1 MREVIGK
8 ELGGVGVTEVTVGT
22 RYSFFQ
28 VLRVGTYLKHS
39 FVVVGFQ
46 YQVVRLH
53 DVGCRRFGDMAYVGE
68 ERKSL
73 SVYADGV
80 AYVVGAVVGHLEAGY
95 LEIFYRNGLSFIDE
109 LGMSVVYLLG
119 HAVAAAHAL
128 MYFGGGVD
136 GDVVFRCQVSCRL
149 YMVCV
154 VVGDKHCS
162 HGTEA

>member
-1 MREVIGK
+1 MWIVLGK

-22 RYSFFQ
+22 SYSFFQ
-28 VLRVGTYLKHS
+28 VLRVGTYLKHGL
-39 FVVVGFQ
+39 VVVGFK
-46 YQVVRLH
+46 YQVVRLY
-53 DVGCRRFGDMAYVGE
+53 DVGCRRFGDMTYVCK
-68 ERKSL
+68 ERKRL

-80 AYVVGAVVGHLEAGY
+80 AYVVGAVVGYLEAGY
-95 LEIFYRNGLSFIDE
+95 FEIFYRNGFSFIDE
-109 LGMSVVYLLG
+109 LGMGVVYLLG

-128 MYFGGGVD
+128 MHLGSGVD
-136 GDVVFRCQVSCRL
+136 GDVMFPCQVSCRL